1 MAPSAYPLG
10 GVQTWLDYLLPGL
23 RQLGWRCTL
32 GLVAGRFHDPDAY
45 LAVHPGSSVVAI
57 ASRTGTQEGRIRSLA
72 GCIARLRP
80 DLVASVNVPDC
91 HAAVARARRRGV
103 RVRTVMTMHGLQ
115 ADYYEDMAATASKL
129 DAVVCTNRLAW
140 ALSTE
145 IGGIEPRRAH
155 YAPYGVGLDR
165 GTPRPASQ
173 TGGTPFRVAFVGR
186 LARYQKRVE
195 DLPRIA
201 HELDRLGHLFELVI
215 AGSGPD
221 EGWLR
226 QALAVPL
233 ANGKVRFLGSVAA
246 DRLAD
251 EVYSGADALLIT
263 SSWETGPIVA
273 WEAMAA
279 GVPVVTSAYIG
290 SGLEGS
296 LQHGETCLVFPIG
309 AAAAAAACIARLHR
323 SSALRGKLAAG
334 GRKLIEER
342 YSCERSV
349 AQWSAVLSQI
359 AAAPPITRVAGPSE
373 PEAASSGRLDRV
385 LGVAWGETMRG
396 ALGRRFVAASAGS
409 EWPHSYGTT
418 PLDDPDFWRLA
429 AALDGRGTARHD
441 S

>member
-165 GTPRPASQ
+165 ERR
-173 TGGTPFRVAFVGR
+173 RVSPVT
-186 LARYQKRVE
+186 LTV
-195 DLPRIA
+195 D
-201 HELDRLGHLFELVI
+201 
-215 AGSGPD
+215 
-221 EGWLR
+221 
-226 QALAVPL
+226 
-233 ANGKVRFLGSVAA
+233 
-246 DRLAD
+246 
-251 EVYSGADALLIT
+251 LLIA
-263 SSWETGPIVA
+263 VA
-273 WEAMAA
+273 
-279 GVPVVTSAYIG
+279 I
-290 SGLEGS
+290 GLEGLFVS
-296 LQHGETCLVFPIG
+296 STREVAGVLILGLAVGI
-309 AAAAAAACIARLHR
+309 ALARLVMEPATTR
-323 SSALRGKLAAG
+323 AAFETHITG
-334 GRKLIEER
+334 G
-342 YSCERSV
+342 
-349 AQWSAVLSQI
+349 
-359 AAAPPITRVAGPSE
+359 
-373 PEAASSGRLDRV
+373 PEA
-385 LGVAWGETMRG
+385 
-396 ALGRRFVAASAGS
+396 
-409 EWPHSYGTT
+409 
-418 PLDDPDFWRLA
+418 
-429 AALDGRGTARHD
+429 
-441 S
+441 